1 MLESLAVVLIVVAV
15 APALLITRDVC
26 RRHPVTGPLVLAGIA
41 LGIAVISWAAV
52 PECDF
57 SPCYSGLGQAA
68 LAILVFSV
76 HLGLFGLFVIV
87 ALAQSVRRALRT
99 EPPDA
104 ERGQDETTRRTR
116 SIESN

>member
-1 MLESLAVVLIVVAV
+1 M
-15 APALLITRDVC
+15 
-26 RRHPVTGPLVLAGIA
+26 LAGIA

-52 PECDF
+52 PEPECDF

-104 ERGQDETTRRTR
+104 ESGQDETTRRTD